1 VLSSTT
7 GSCGVVQALATGGGA
22 HYDYPYGTG
31 YTGTVDNWTP
41 IGAAD
46 PARPDLPFM
55 TVMDEGGRF
64 TLMLTGRSHHT
75 ATSLEVGPNAGM
87 VLLAGGYSATTQLYN
102 PTSVAINGV
111 PPGQYA
117 DGPVMTTA
125 RTFATATRLSDGWV
139 LIAGGQDAAG
149 AGLSSAELYN
159 PTTNTFSLVPS
170 ALSSTRWRHTA
181 SVMAGDHV
189 LLAGGYGAS
198 ATPVAST
205 DIFTYNAVTHTGSF
219 AAGPAMAAPR
229 AGHAAAT
236 LADGLHVLVTGG
248 WGTTALTPA
257 QVYDQGGN
265 AFTSAGAM
273 NVARA
278 AHTATLLPSGRVLIA
293 GGTVVDG
300 SAPALVSEIYDGGAS
315 MAVAGSTLA
324 AEDHQAVLLDTGKI
338 LLVGGHDHAGTA
350 LAITQVFDPVSQSF
364 SAAADTAVAR
374 DGATATRLVD
384 GSVLI
389 AGGDGPNASAW
400 LTSERFS
407 PATDVIAPGH
417 TGTPFNVT
425 LAGFG
430 AASNSF
436 TIKSGALPPG
446 LALNSATRQI
456 AGTPTATGVYRVV
469 VEIGDSS
476 NLVRTVLRTVTI
488 QIN

>member
-1 VLSSTT
+1 
-7 GSCGVVQALATGGGA
+7 
-22 HYDYPYGTG
+22 
-31 YTGTVDNWTP
+31 
-41 IGAAD
+41 
-46 PARPDLPFM
+46 
-55 TVMDEGGRF
+55 
-64 TLMLTGRSHHT
+64 
-75 ATSLEVGPNAGM
+75 
-87 VLLAGGYSATTQLYN
+87 
-102 PTSVAINGV
+102 
-111 PPGQYA
+111 
-117 DGPVMTTA
+117 
-125 RTFATATRLSDGWV
+125 
-139 LIAGGQDAAG
+139 
-149 AGLSSAELYN
+149 
-159 PTTNTFSLVPS
+159 
-170 ALSSTRWRHTA
+170 
-181 SVMAGDHV
+181 
-189 LLAGGYGAS
+189 
-198 ATPVAST
+198 
-205 DIFTYNAVTHTGSF
+205 
-219 AAGPAMAAPR
+219 
-229 AGHAAAT
+229 
-236 LADGLHVLVTGG
+236 
-248 WGTTALTPA
+248 
-257 QVYDQGGN
+257 
-265 AFTSAGAM
+265 M

-446 LALNSATRQI
+446 LALNAATRQI